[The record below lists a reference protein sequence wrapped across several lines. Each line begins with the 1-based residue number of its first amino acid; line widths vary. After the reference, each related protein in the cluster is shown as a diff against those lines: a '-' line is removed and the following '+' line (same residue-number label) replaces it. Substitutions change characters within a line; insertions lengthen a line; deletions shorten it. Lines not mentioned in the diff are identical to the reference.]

1 MKKDEEII
9 PFTLF
14 INVNLKTNENR
25 NLERKFNRNQ
35 A

>member
-9 PFTLF
+9 LF
-14 INVNLKTNENR
+14 IPVNLKLNENR
-25 NLERKFNRNQ
+25 NLERKFNRNT